1 VSVELHTQRLLLRP
15 WMDGDREPFAALNA
29 DPEVMRYF
37 PALQTRESS
46 DRSIDA
52 WNAEHAERG
61 WSNWAV
67 ALRDGGEFIG
77 FIGLSV
83 PKRALPFMPCV
94 ELGYRLARRHWGRG
108 YATEGGREALRF
120 GFETLGLAEIV
131 SFNAKLNLPSQ
142 AVMRR
147 LGLSDAGEDFDH
159 PALSP
164 GHPLQ
169 RHCLYRLPRSR
180 WPAASSAS
188 PGGR

>member
-1 VSVELHTQRLLLRP
+1 VSVELHTPRLLLRP
-15 WMDGDREPFAALNA
+15 WQDSDRAPFAALNA

-37 PALQTRESS
+37 PALQTREAS
-46 DRSIDA
+46 DRSIDT

-67 ALRDGGEFIG
+67 ALKASGEFIG

-94 ELGYRLARRHWGRG
+94 EIGYRLARRHWGHG

-120 GFETLGLAEIV
+120 GFETLRLDEIV
-131 SFNAKLNLPSQ
+131 SFTAKLNRPSQ
-142 AVMRR
+142 AVMQR

-159 PALSP
+159 PALPP
-164 GHPLQ
+164 GHALQ

-180 WPAASSAS
+180 WQAAASA
-188 PGGR
+188 PAGQR